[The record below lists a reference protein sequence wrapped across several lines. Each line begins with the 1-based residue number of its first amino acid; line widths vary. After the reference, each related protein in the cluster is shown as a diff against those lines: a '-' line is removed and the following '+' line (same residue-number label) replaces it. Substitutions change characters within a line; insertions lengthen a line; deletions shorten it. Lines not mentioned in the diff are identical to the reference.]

1 MDSERAA
8 FQERFEQMGDDE
20 LLRRFRSGE
29 MTSMAREVA
38 AEALR
43 ERGISP
49 ELEPAPADSDA
60 EIDPDPAPDMPL
72 GDIVCLTRF
81 SSPVDAA
88 LLCGLLNAEGIP
100 AVEADANLVRVNSM
114 LTQALGGIRVMVG
127 ERDLPRAREIVQ
139 ALHRGEFALSED
151 DEG

>member
-8 FQERFEQMGDDE
+8 FRARFEQMDDDE
-20 LLRRFRSGE
+20 LLRRFRSGD
-29 MTSMAREVA
+29 MTPMAREAA

-49 ELEPAPADSDA
+49 EPMPVPTDPEV
-60 EIDPDPAPDMPL
+60 EIDPDPAPDMPV
-72 GDIVCLTRF
+72 GDVVCLTRL